1 MLEVHLMLSRLPG
14 IQDVYNHHLIWNW
27 QWVCWSWWWWSMVE
41 IFFHNVWR
49 WSCQSSVPP
58 NHQGKNFVYPRYQNT
73 EMLSL
78 SSVPHQHWV
87 SMSIQIQTI
96 ICIISLNSFY
106 LISIIRIKQRIVW
119 RLNTIYNCVS
129 KPRYFKSCCISRA
142 ISFENNSETVAA
154 AGDWYGICVATSFDN
169 QTFIRIINCKYS

>member
-1 MLEVHLMLSRLPG
+1 MSEFS
-14 IQDVYNHHLIWNW
+14 
-27 QWVCWSWWWWSMVE
+27 ST
-41 IFFHNVWR
+41 
-49 WSCQSSVPP
+49 QSSR
-58 NHQGKNFVYPRYQNT
+58 Q
-73 EMLSL
+73 ELCL
-78 SSVPHQHWV
+78 SSVSKYRNVIFILCPSSTLSVHV
-87 SMSIQIQTI
+87 YTNTNNYMYNIK
-96 ICIISLNSFY
+96 CIISLNSFY

-169 QTFIRIINCKYS
+169 QTFIRIINCKY